1 MSYIK
6 NIMTIFSII
15 LGLSGLIMLI
25 YEIVT
30 DDTATTEKKDTTK
43 MVNLTVPIVI
53 CLTLGL
59 FLMGGTFMLH
69 NYELKHEQDH
79 LPINERRLVNNILD
93 E

>member
-30 DDTATTEKKDTTK
+30 DDKATTEKKDTTK
-43 MVNLTVPIVI
+43 MVSLTVPIVI
-53 CLTLGL
+53 CLTLGF
-59 FLMGGTFMLH
+59 FLAGGTLILH

>member
-30 DDTATTEKKDTTK
+30 DDTATTEKNDTTK
-43 MVNLTVPIVI
+43 MVSLTVPIVI
-53 CLTLGL
+53 CLTLGF
-59 FLMGGTFMLH
+59 FLAGGTLILH